1 MADRLV
7 ADVMVERLKAWGVN
21 RVFGYSGDGINGFM
35 GALRRSAEGGNGTEG
50 SSGTGF
56 SNAGVEST
64 GVEFVQA
71 RHEETAAFM
80 AVGHAKYTGQVG
92 VVTSTQGPGAVHLLN
107 GLYDAKLDSVPVVAI
122 IGQQSRTVLGS
133 AYMQEIDL
141 LTLFK
146 DVAAQFAQMVS
157 TPEQLP
163 MVLDRAFR
171 TALETRT
178 PCVVIVPHDIQ
189 SAPAPELEQKHGIVV
204 TAPEWQPARVLPH
217 EDDLARAAEVLR
229 AGSKVA
235 FLVGQGAK
243 NAQAEVLALAE
254 QLDAGITTSLL
265 GKPYMDETL
274 PFAAGTMGHLGSTA
288 SAHLMGN
295 CDTLLIIGSND
306 PWTEFY
312 PKPGAARAVQVD
324 IDGRKVGNRYPIEV
338 GLVGDAAETLGRL
351 ADLLKGADAQPA
363 GQPRAEARKQWRAEV
378 EEQVR
383 SWRSLSEER
392 SRVPA
397 SPVNPELVVRE
408 LSGRLPGNA
417 QVSVDVG
424 SCVYW
429 YARQLVLPPGVPAHL
444 SGTLASMGCSVPY
457 GLAAKL
463 ASPDRPVVALAG
475 DGAMQMAG
483 IAELV
488 TVAHRWRQ
496 WADPRFVV
504 CVFNNR
510 DLAEVTWEQRENE
523 SEPRF
528 PASQEIPD
536 FPYAGYAELLGLTG
550 IRVDSPE
557 QLAGAWDRALAAERP
572 VLIEVLTDPDVPL
585 LPPFPAGAEKLEDMR
600 SALSEEGGSG
610 EGAAALLET
619 YAGQEAQGS

>member
-35 GALRRSAEGGNGTEG
+35 GALRRSMQGGGTG
-50 SSGTGF
+50 SSDSASGSDSG
-56 SNAGVEST
+56 A

-80 AVGHAKYTGQVG
+80 AVGHAKYTGRVG

-107 GLYDAKLDSVPVVAI
+107 GLYDAKLDGVPVVAI
-122 IGQQSRTVLGS
+122 IGQQSRSVLGS

-189 SAPAPELEQKHGIVV
+189 KSPAPELDQEHGIIV

-217 EDDLARAAEVLR
+217 DDDLARAAGVLG

-243 NAQAEVLALAE
+243 NAQAEVLALAQ

-338 GLVGDAAETLGRL
+338 GLVGDAAETLARL
-351 ADLLKGADAQPA
+351 AELLKGSG
-363 GQPRAEARKQWRAEV
+363 GQKQARKQWRAEV

-383 SWRSLSEER
+383 SWRDLTEER

-397 SPVNPELVVRE
+397 KPVNPELVVRE
-408 LSGRLPGNA
+408 LSGRLPRNA

-429 YARQLVLPPGVPAHL
+429 YARQLILPEGVPAHL

-457 GLAAKL
+457 GIAAKL
-463 ASPDRPVVALAG
+463 ARPDRPVVALAG

-483 IAELV
+483 INELV

-496 WADPRFVV
+496 WSDPRFVV

-510 DLAEVTWEQRENE
+510 DLAEVTWEQRETE

-528 PASQEIPD
+528 PDSQEIPD

-557 QLAGAWDRALAAERP
+557 QLADAWDRAFAAERP
-572 VLIEVLTDPDVPL
+572 VVIEVLTDPDVPL
-585 LPPFPAGAEKLEDMR
+585 LPPFPAGAEKLDDMR
-600 SALSEEGGSG
+600 SALSEEGEAGK
-610 EGAAALLET
+610 GAAALLET
-619 YAGQEAQGS
+619 YAGQEESRS